1 MKKLRW
7 SSFKIYFVNLNIL
20 IIFDF
25 MWMKQ
30 KYVITEDRI
39 IIVFPEL
46 LQHSDFK
53 RFNPI
58 SAGFIVF
65 GVNKEGNP
73 TCSCYGES
81 ISLGIKSDTETDTQ
95 IAKRQLNMLDDY

>member
-1 MKKLRW
+1 
-7 SSFKIYFVNLNIL
+7 
-20 IIFDF
+20 
-25 MWMKQ
+25 MWLKT
-30 KYVITEDRI
+30 KYVVTKEGT

-46 LQHSDFK
+46 LQHSEF
-53 RFNPI
+53 RGFEPI
-58 SAGFIVF
+58 SAGFISF

-81 ISLGIKSDTETDTQ
+81 ISLGLKSNPEEDTI